1 MLIINARSGETIATH
16 VEIASTRA
24 ERRRGLLGR
33 DGLPPGAA
41 LLLSPCWAIHT
52 AFMRFAI
59 DAVFV
64 DRRGRAVRIVR
75 DLPPWRLAASPRAH
89 AVVEFAAGTLAP
101 LDLRTGDELS
111 LVPEVPQQALAG

>member
-1 MLIINARSGETIATH
+1 MLIINARSGATIATH
-16 VEIASTRA
+16 VEIASTHA

-75 DLPPWRLAASPRAH
+75 DLPPWRLAAAPRAH